1 MLDDSEIG
9 DVSPVVVPAS
19 VSVCA
24 ALYALENVHQE
35 PEVADDNAGN
45 VKVLDGPAVKRY
57 VVPTRFDDA
66 VKFTVVP
73 DTLDVAYRYDRGAR
87 TVNAVLVFSVYSEF
101 SNGRMPPSP
110 ESGVSLRI

>member
-1 MLDDSEIG
+1 MEGNEYG
-9 DVSPVVVPAS
+9 DVSPVVVPAR

-24 ALYALENVHQE
+24 ALYALEKVHHD

-66 VKFTVVP
+66 VKFTDVP
-73 DTLDVAYRYDRGAR
+73 DTLEVAYR
-87 TVNAVLVFSVYSEF
+87 
-101 SNGRMPPSP
+101 
-110 ESGVSLRI
+110 